1 VLARLERYELDVF
14 AEEDAIAAQ
23 AAVRTAEA
31 HAAAQ
36 GHVGPISTVNSTTE
50 NSSASY
56 GTVSAGA
63 ALEAA
68 ARRAGRRK
76 AVAQA
81 SLFDL
86 ANQKVVEEVR
96 NADPDKLSPEEAK
109 ELLHRLRREM
119 M

>member
-1 VLARLERYELDVF
+1 VF

-23 AAVRTAEA
+23 AALRTAEA

-36 GHVGPISTVNSTTE
+36 G
-50 NSSASY
+50 
-56 GTVSAGA
+56 AGA
-63 ALEAA
+63 GVSGGLESVAQSPGDALEAA

-86 ANQKVVEEVR
+86 ANQKVVEEIR
-96 NADPDKLSPEEAK
+96 NVDPEKLSSEEAK
-109 ELLHRLRREM
+109 ELLRKLRERLM
-119 M
+119 